1 MSEIQDSVKKGEIGY
16 LPFEKFNTYGQPII
30 HFCYDVSPFIIRYWW
45 DKDRQNWTV
54 SLWVSDDESL
64 DVNGAE
70 IILML
75 TYIKLKEKIWW
86 DKYGFLR
93 KNEQESQERTE

>member
-1 MSEIQDSVKKGEIGY
+1 MSKFHDSIRKGEVGY

-30 HFCYDVSPFIIRYWW
+30 HFCYDVKPYVIRYWW
-45 DKDRQNWTV
+45 SVDRQDWIV
-54 SLWVSDDESL
+54 SLWADDEYIPA
-64 DVNGAE
+64 DDTKVA
-70 IILML
+70 LML
-75 TYIKLKEKIWW
+75 TYIELKEKIWW